1 MEQSSNITSSTK
13 GKYPDFS
20 NTQIAFANKSD
31 DDLRETERMFRLMNN
46 ATLVSVGS
54 MVGKLAIKIG
64 LPFVKSIIKRTLFK
78 HFCGGLNLAD
88 CQDVIDNLYKN
99 QTQSLLDY
107 GVEGKSADP
116 DLDDTLSEVLNAI
129 DFAAANHSVPAAICK
144 LTGLVDN
151 DVLIKKQVG
160 GELDSQTQMRY
171 DKFYERI
178 LSACRRAYDLKVGL
192 LIDAEESWMQDA
204 MDDVAMDMMARFNKD
219 QVIIYNT
226 YQMYRK
232 DTLDRL
238 KSDHKRGQDEG
249 FMIGAKLVR
258 GAYMN
263 KERER
268 AQEQGYPSPIH
279 DTKVDT
285 DRDYDAGIMYCL
297 DHMDEISFICASH
310 NTHSNQV
317 LAREII
323 DRGIEIDHPHIN
335 FSQLQGMSDYITF
348 NLAQHGFNVAKY
360 VVYGPIKEVADFLIR
375 RAEENTSI
383 TGEAGRELTLIR
395 QELAR
400 RKGR

>member
-1 MEQSSNITSSTK
+1 MEQSSIITSSSK
-13 GKYPDFS
+13 GNYPDFS

-31 DDLRETERMFRLMNN
+31 DELKETERMFMLMNN
-46 ATLVSVGS
+46 AKLVSVGS
-54 MVGKLAIKIG
+54 VLGKIAIKSG
-64 LPFVKSIIKRTLFK
+64 LPFVQSIIKRTLFK

-88 CQDVIDNLYKN
+88 CQDVIDDLYKN

-107 GVEGKSADP
+107 GVEGKSAEP
-116 DLDDTLSEVLNAI
+116 DLDDTLSEILNAI

-151 DVLIKKQVG
+151 DVLIKKQADG
-160 GELDSQTQMRY
+160 DLDPETQKLY
-171 DKFYERI
+171 DTFYERI

-204 MDDVAMDMMARFNKD
+204 MDEVVMDMMARFNKD

-238 KSDHKRGQDEG
+238 KADHKTGQEER
-249 FMIGAKLVR
+249 FLIGAKLVR

-263 KERER
+263 KERQR
-268 AQEQGYPSPIH
+268 AEEQGYPSPIH
-279 DTKVDT
+279 DTKLDT
-285 DRDYDAGIMYCL
+285 DRDFDSGIMFCL
-297 DHMDEISFICASH
+297 DHMDEIAFICASH
-310 NTHSNQV
+310 NTYSNQV
-317 LAREII
+317 LAREVI
-323 DRGIEIDHPHIN
+323 DRGIDIDHPHVN

-395 QELAR
+395 QELKR
-400 RKGR
+400 RGGQ

>member
-1 MEQSSNITSSTK
+1 MERSSDIASSSNS
-13 GKYPDFS
+13 KYPDFS

-31 DDLRETERMFRLMNN
+31 DELKETERLFMLMNN
-46 ATLVSVGS
+46 SKLVSIGS
-54 MVGKLAIKIG
+54 VVGKLAIKSG

-88 CQDVIDNLYKN
+88 CQDVIDDLYKN

-107 GVEGKSADP
+107 GVEGKSAEP

-129 DFAAANHSVPAAICK
+129 DFAASNHSVPAAICK

-151 DVLIKKQVG
+151 DVLIKKQG
-160 GELDSQTQMRY
+160 GDNLGAETQKLYDS
-171 DKFYERI
+171 FYARI
-178 LSACRRAYDLKVGL
+178 LTACRRAYDLKVGL

-204 MDDVAMDMMARFNKD
+204 MDEVVIEMMARFNKD
-219 QVIIYNT
+219 QVIIFNT

-232 DTLDRL
+232 DTLSRL
-238 KSDHKRGQDEG
+238 KRDHQRGKDEG
-249 FMIGAKLVR
+249 FLVGAKLVR

-268 AQEQGYPSPIH
+268 AAELGYPSPIH
-279 DTKVDT
+279 DTKLDT
-285 DRDYDAGIMYCL
+285 DKDFDAGIMYCL

-310 NTHSNQV
+310 NTYSNKV
-317 LAREII
+317 LARMVI
-323 DRGIEIDHPHIN
+323 DRGLEIDHPHIN

-348 NLAQHGFNVAKY
+348 NLAKHGFNAAKY

-395 QELAR
+395 QELKRR
-400 RKGR
+400 RKR